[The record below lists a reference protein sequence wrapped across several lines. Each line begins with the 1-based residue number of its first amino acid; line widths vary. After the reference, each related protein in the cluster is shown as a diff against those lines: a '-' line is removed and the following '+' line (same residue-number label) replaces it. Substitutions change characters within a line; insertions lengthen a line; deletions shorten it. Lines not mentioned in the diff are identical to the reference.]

1 VRHVLLLVRKDLL
14 VLRRSPFLLSV
25 LVAYPLV
32 LAALI
37 SVVATFVSGKARVAL
52 VDQDHLP
59 KTIVIGGHHFHVDR
73 TINEVGKNVKLV
85 RLPADEAARE
95 LRSGQIVA
103 SLTVPRG
110 FVADL
115 RTGVRSPTL
124 LLETTVGG
132 ITPRVKQQVQ
142 ALVYEL
148 NRRLQV
154 AFIAQDLVYV
164 ELLIHGG
171 SGTVLGEKFHV
182 LGLDGADRVLKGL
195 PRGPKLD
202 AIRDFVHDA
211 RLALALTGDA
221 IRATAHPID
230 LEDESG
236 HGRTWA
242 LSAQVQAYALALT
255 ITFLG
260 LLLAAGALA
269 AERDENV
276 IGRLVR
282 GLVSPGQLIGG
293 KVVLS
298 AIVAAVL
305 GLAVAL
311 AFGVIIEVG
320 NVTGGEPWQRLPLL
334 GLGLVLT
341 GAALG
346 GLGTLLGGL
355 AREARTASLVAV
367 LVVLPI
373 VFLGLVPRE
382 IAPPAGWVS
391 DAFPFAHGVRFFNAA
406 LFDTRPWRSLWHE
419 SAWLLGIAFVTGF
432 AARLSVRRLAA

>member
-1 VRHVLLLVRKDLL
+1 MTLLLLLRKDLL
-14 VLRRSPFLLSV
+14 VLRRSPFLLAV

-32 LAALI
+32 IAALI
-37 SVVATFVSGKARVAL
+37 SVVATYVSGKARVAL

-59 KTIVIGGHHFHVDR
+59 KTIVIGAHRFHVDR
-73 TINEVGKNVKLV
+73 TLNEVGHNVKLI
-85 RLPADEAARE
+85 RLSADEAARE

-115 RTGVRSPTL
+115 KTGVRSPTL

-148 NRRLQV
+148 NRRLQS
-154 AFIAQDLVYV
+154 AFIEQDLVYV
-164 ELLIHGG
+164 DLLLHGG
-171 SGTVLGEKFHV
+171 RGTVLGEKFHI
-182 LGLDGADRVLKGL
+182 LGLDGTDRVLKGL
-195 PRGPKLD
+195 PHGPRLD

-221 IRATAHPID
+221 IKATAHPID
-230 LEDESG
+230 LEEAPA

-260 LLLAAGALA
+260 LLLAAGSLA

-282 GLVSPGQLIGG
+282 GLVSPGQLIGA
-293 KVVLS
+293 KLLLS
-298 AIVAAVL
+298 AIVAAAL

-311 AFGVIIEVG
+311 AFGIIIEVG
-320 NVTGGEPWQRLPLL
+320 RVTGGEPWQRLPLL
-334 GLGLVLT
+334 VLGLVLA

-346 GLGTLLGGL
+346 GLGTLIGAL
-355 AREARTASLVAV
+355 AREARTASLVAI

-382 IAPPAGWVS
+382 IVPPAGWVS

-406 LFDTRPWRSLWHE
+406 LYDARPWRSIWHE
-419 SAWLLGIAFVTGF
+419 SAWLLGIAAVTGA
-432 AARLSVRRLAA
+432 AARLGVRRLAA